1 MRYYITLLI
10 SNLLV
15 EKPWIQLNNKIVS
28 ILLNEAGNNI
38 VFENRVIII
47 LLKTIGNNDGKLI

>member
-1 MRYYITLLI
+1 MRYYIALLI

-28 ILLNEAGNNI
+28 ILLNEAANNI

-47 LLKTIGNNDGKLI
+47 LLKTIGNNDGYI